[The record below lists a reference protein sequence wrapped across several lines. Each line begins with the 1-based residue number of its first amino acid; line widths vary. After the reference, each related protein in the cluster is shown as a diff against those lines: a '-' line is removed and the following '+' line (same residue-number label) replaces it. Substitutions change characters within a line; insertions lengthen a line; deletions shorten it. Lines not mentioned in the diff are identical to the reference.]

1 VLVLPSLVNTTAYLA
16 VTSIA
21 VIGLYIA
28 YVAPVYLRLRNEDFR
43 PGPWN
48 LGRWSGLVGWTAIG
62 WVAVIC
68 VLFVLP
74 TASPIALSTFNYTIV
89 AVGVVALGAW
99 LWWILSA
106 RNWFTGPRHVVDS
119 PEPADR
125 ASVDS

>member
-1 VLVLPSLVNTTAYLA
+1 VNTTAYLA

-28 YVAPVYLRLRNEDFR
+28 YVVPVYLRLRNPDFR

-48 LGRWSGLVGWTAIG
+48 LGRWSRPVGWTAIG

-74 TASPIALSTFNYTIV
+74 TASPVKLSNFNYTIV

-99 LWWILSA
+99 LWWIVSA
-106 RNWFTGPRHVVDS
+106 RKWFTGPRHVVHV
-119 PEPADR
+119 PVEP
-125 ASVDS
+125 VEVHEPVEPVET